1 MRPRSSVEL
10 ATLGCAHSTLR
21 RGLKKPAAHICKTC
35 VVVGAVTGIVA
46 VEGGVLAAFALVCK
60 AVRLMSAGGD
70 DGISQEVERVAVEED
85 RGAS

>member
-1 MRPRSSVEL
+1 VRPRSSVEL

-46 VEGGVLAAFALVCK
+46 VEGGVLAAFALV
-60 AVRLMSAGGD
+60 

-85 RGAS
+85 RSAS